1 MVENSVRRAE
11 KKIELSNFKL
21 NTLLEITT
29 AINNNESEEKI
40 FSIFEK
46 ALIQKLHIGKIAMF
60 TNNKQWKISFQKGIS
75 VDLEKRISIEKLME
89 YDQISVT
96 NSEKDGSLAEFDVII
111 PIYHKGN
118 ALAFL
123 LLADFEG
130 DKIEVSPIIKHL
142 KFIQTF
148 ANIVIVALENKHL
161 YKEQI
166 RQIETDKELE
176 LARNMQNFLFP
187 GKLPNHES
195 LKIQAFYLPH
205 HQVGGD
211 YYDVVEINE
220 NETAFCIADISGKGI
235 SAALL
240 MSNFQANLRAILN
253 TTSNLKKLIQLL
265 NIKVIESANYE
276 KYITL
281 FIGIYNKRL
290 RSLSYLNAGHQPAI
304 LKNGDSIQLLTSGC
318 TVLGMFDQLPEINPA
333 NIQIKAKSNMI
344 CFTDGLTEIEN
355 NMGVDFGIEGVKEA
369 FFKNS
374 PMNGLGHL
382 KKKIEDLKGEGEL
395 FDDITLLSVEF
406 P

>member
-1 MVENSVRRAE
+1 
-11 KKIELSNFKL
+11 
-21 NTLLEITT
+21 
-29 AINNNESEEKI
+29 
-40 FSIFEK
+40 
-46 ALIQKLHIGKIAMF
+46 
-60 TNNKQWKISFQKGIS
+60 FQKGIDI
-75 VDLEKRISIEKLME
+75 DLEKRIPIEKLME

-96 NSEKDGSLAEFDVII
+96 NSLQDAALADFDVII
-111 PIYHKGN
+111 PIYHKGK

-148 ANIVIVALENKHL
+148 ANIVIVALENKYL

-187 GKLPNHES
+187 SSLPNHKF
-195 LKIQAFYLPH
+195 LKIEAFYLPH

-211 YYDVVEINE
+211 YYDVVEIDSDK
-220 NETAFCIADISGKGI
+220 TAFCIADISGKGI

-253 TTSNLKKLIQLL
+253 TTSKLENLVQLL
-265 NIKVIESANYE
+265 NKKVIESANYE

-281 FIGIYNKRL
+281 FIGVYDKKHRI
-290 RSLSYLNAGHQPAI
+290 LSYLNAGHQPAI
-304 LKNGDSIQLLTSGC
+304 LKNGNSIQLLTAGC
-318 TVLGMFDQLPEINPA
+318 TVLGMFDELPEVNSA
-333 NIQIKAKSNMI
+333 TIQIKADSSMI

-355 NMGVDFGIEGVKEA
+355 SRGVDFGTEGVKQA
-369 FFKNS
+369 FFGN
-374 PMNGLGHL
+374 
-382 KKKIEDLKGEGEL
+382 
-395 FDDITLLSVEF
+395 
-406 P
+406 